1 MEFYDMIKTYDQNSL
16 ATLSPV
22 ELYDIYQDL
31 DEVSHLNASDH
42 LVGHILKDPEVQQV
56 LPSIRRCYSAFFDHH
71 ERHMAYKM
79 CNSKNPWKLLNSF
92 PLYPRYKDLIETQI
106 KMMDLYPG
114 DSLAFV
120 GCGPL
125 PISLMLLS
133 RLYGINCIG
142 LDSNSEAVALAKNCI
157 QCLNLQEKV
166 RIIDGDESLLKKLDW
181 NAVLIAALAEPKDRI
196 FRALLSAMKDIGPR
210 PICYRTY
217 SGMRAVLHCPVQAE
231 DIKGFRIAKEILPK
245 GKVNNTLV
253 ILESEEVG
261 C

>member
-1 MEFYDMIKTYDQNSL
+1 
-16 ATLSPV
+16 
-22 ELYDIYQDL
+22 
-31 DEVSHLNASDH
+31 
-42 LVGHILKDPEVQQV
+42 
-56 LPSIRRCYSAFFDHH
+56 
-71 ERHMAYKM
+71 
-79 CNSKNPWKLLNSF
+79 
-92 PLYPRYKDLIETQI
+92 
-106 KMMDLYPG
+106 
-114 DSLAFV
+114 
-120 GCGPL
+120 
-125 PISLMLLS
+125 
-133 RLYGINCIG
+133 
-142 LDSNSEAVALAKNCI
+142 
-157 QCLNLQEKV
+157 V